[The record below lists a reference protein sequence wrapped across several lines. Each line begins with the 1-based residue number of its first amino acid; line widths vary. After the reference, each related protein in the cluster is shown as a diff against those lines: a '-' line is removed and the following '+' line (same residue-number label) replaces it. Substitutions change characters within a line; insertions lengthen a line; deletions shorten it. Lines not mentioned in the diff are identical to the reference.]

1 MPTTKHSAYYTLH
14 KMRNPNGHHK
24 HVREQ
29 QQQQQQSDCVD
40 CHSAEGHAEGITDK
54 IKDMFGNM
62 STMEIWALAVLLVAM
77 VVFVWYAMGGRGH
90 GGRSRHPNQGAAPYP
105 YHGAFEF

>member
-24 HVREQ
+24 HGKDR

-40 CHSAEGHAEGITDK
+40 CHSAEGHDEGITDK

-62 STMEIWALAVLLVAM
+62 STMEIWALAVLVVAM
-77 VVFVWYAMGGRGH
+77 VVFVWYAMAGRGH
-90 GGRSRHPNQGAAPYP
+90 GGRSRHQNHGAAPYP